1 MSDGDLGLSSCFR
14 HSPLDMDPY
23 DTSPLYKR
31 ALDSFKTATANLDES
46 LGSLEAL
53 VAKSSTSVRETLNS
67 KLLLQTKLTQ
77 AESRLKSALNDLSI
91 QRNLKEEASSLSEMV
106 TALQQEVRWNSHSF
120 SRQDTS
126 STHLNLF

>member
-1 MSDGDLGLSSCFR
+1 
-14 HSPLDMDPY
+14 MDPY